1 MKKVV
6 YTFILMFSIQFSIA
20 QNAAEIKLKL
30 EKLNK
35 VGAVLYIAA
44 HPDDENT
51 RLLAYLA
58 NELKVRTAYLSLTRG
73 DGGQN
78 LIGTEQSEK
87 LGMIRTQELLAAR
100 KVDGAEQFFTRAFD
114 FGFSKNPEETLNF
127 WNKDSIIADMVWVIR
142 KFQPDII
149 ITRFPT
155 DGSGGHGHHTAS
167 AILAELAMDAA
178 ADSSQYKEQLAF
190 LKPWKVKR
198 LVWNGFN
205 FGGRPQSDGLGFT
218 KLEIGNY
225 NALLGKNY
233 GEIAS
238 QSRSQHK
245 SQGFGVPMQRGST
258 IETFKF
264 IKGDSAKTS
273 IFNGIDF
280 SWNRIQNSQKI
291 SALISKIN
299 KEFDANVPSN
309 SIPSLVQLE
318 EELKTLN
325 NDYWKT
331 QKIKEVQE
339 LILACAGIFAEVTA
353 ANYYV
358 TPNASI
364 KINIQAINR
373 SAVNVKLNT
382 VKIAN
387 VFDTTVNV
395 VLENNKLVSYTSKIN
410 IPQNQSYSNPY
421 WLLENPSKGLFH
433 VANQENIGK
442 AFNDIAIPVKF
453 NLTIAGKE
461 YTITKEFVY
470 KWTDPVKGELYR
482 NVEALPI
489 VDLSFPSKNLIFT
502 NAIST
507 KKVQV
512 IVHTNKEN
520 AKGEIKLQVPEGW
533 DCSPKSFPFESA
545 TTNASLTFEFYI
557 SYTNA
562 NPSAGIIVP
571 IVEIDGKSYSKSVE
585 RIIYDHIP
593 TQVQVKNAGIK
604 VEKINIQIK
613 GKKAGY
619 IAGAGD
625 EVPEALKNLGFEVT
639 MLSDENLANK
649 DLSEFDVIVAGIRLY
664 NTNENMQAHYAK
676 LMKYVENGG
685 NYIVQYNTSNFIS
698 SVTANIGPYPFQ
710 IGRDRVTDELAE
722 MKFVSEK
729 ESILTYPN
737 KITALDFDNWVQ
749 ERGLYFVT
757 KIDEKYNKVFIC
769 NDATEK
775 PNDGI
780 LITCKYGK
788 GVFTYTGI
796 SFFRQLPAGVPG
808 AYRLFAN
815 IVSQTK

>member
-1 MKKVV
+1 
-6 YTFILMFSIQFSIA
+6 MFLVKFSMA
-20 QNAAEIKLKL
+20 QNAAELKLKL
-30 EKLNK
+30 EKLNT
-35 VGAVLYIAA
+35 VGAVLYVAA

-167 AILAELAMDAA
+167 AILAEVAMDAA
-178 ADSSQYKEQLAF
+178 ADPSQYKEQLAF
-190 LKPWKVKR
+190 VKPWKVKR

-205 FGGRPQSDGLGFT
+205 FGGRPQSDGKDFT

-245 SQGFGVPMQRGST
+245 SQGFGVPMQRGSSV
-258 IETFKF
+258 ETFKY
-264 IKGDSAKTS
+264 IKGDSVKNS
-273 IFNGIDF
+273 IFDGLDF
-280 SWNRIQNSQKI
+280 TWSRLSNTKKI
-291 SALISKIN
+291 SALINKLN
-299 KEFDANVPSN
+299 KEFNANDPSN
-309 SIPSLVQLE
+309 SIPLLIQLE
-318 EELKTLN
+318 NELANLS
-325 NDYWKT
+325 NDYWKAH
-331 QKIKEVQE
+331 KIKEVQE
-339 LILACAGIFAEVTA
+339 LILACAGIFAEVNA
-353 ANYYV
+353 ANYFAA
-358 TPNASI
+358 PNSSI
-364 KINIQAINR
+364 KITIQAINR
-373 SAVNVKLNT
+373 STAAVKWKGVK
-382 VKIAN
+382 VAN
-387 VFDTTVNV
+387 AFDTTINV
-395 VLENNKLVSYTSKIN
+395 ALENNKLNTYISKITV
-410 IPQNQSYSNPY
+410 PASQLYSNPY
-421 WLLENPSKGLFH
+421 WLLESPSKGMFH
-433 VANQENIGK
+433 VAKQENIGK
-442 AFNDIAIPVKF
+442 AFNDASMPVTF
-453 NLTIAGKE
+453 SFSIEGKE
-461 YTITKEFVY
+461 YTITKELSY

-482 NVEALPI
+482 NFEILPAI
-489 VDLSFPSKNLIFT
+489 DLSFGTKNLIYT
-502 NAIST
+502 NSIAT

-512 IVHTNKEN
+512 FVHTNAEN
-520 AKGEIKLQVPEGW
+520 LKGVISLQLPQGW
-533 DCSPKSFPFESA
+533 DYSPKNTSFESKHA
-545 TTNASLTFEFYI
+545 NANLSFEFDVF
-557 SYTNA
+557 YTNA
-562 NPSAGIIVP
+562 NPMSGNIVP
-571 IVEIDGKSYSKSVE
+571 IVAMEGKTYSQSVE

-593 TQVQVKNAGIK
+593 TQVQVKNAGLKI
-604 VEKINIQIK
+604 EKLDVQIR
-613 GKKAGY
+613 GRKAAY
-619 IAGAGD
+619 ITGAGD
-625 EVPEALKNLGFEVT
+625 EVPEALKNLGFEVSI
-639 MLSDENLANK
+639 LNDENLASK

-710 IGRDRVTDELAE
+710 ISRDRVTDEHAE
-722 MKFVSEK
+722 MKFNSDK
-729 ESILTYPN
+729 ESILNYPN
-737 KITALDFDNWVQ
+737 KISAVDFDNWVQ

-757 KIDEKYNKVFIC
+757 KIDDRYTKVFTC
-769 NDATEK
+769 KDPSEK

-796 SFFRQLPAGVPG
+796 SFFRQLPAGVSG

-815 IVSQTK
+815 IVSQSK

>member
-1 MKKVV
+1 MKKILFTVCL
-6 YTFILMFSIQFSIA
+6 FILGHTLFA
-20 QNAAEIKLKL
+20 QNAAEIKLRL
-30 EKLNK
+30 EKLK
-35 VGAVLYIAA
+35 SIGSVLYIAA

-100 KVDGAEQFFTRAFD
+100 KVDGAEQYFTRAFD
-114 FGFSKNPEETLNF
+114 FGFSKGPDETLNF

-142 KFQPDII
+142 NFQPDII

-178 ADSSQYKEQLAF
+178 ADPNQYKEQLAF
-190 LKPWKVKR
+190 VKPWKVKR

-205 FGGRPQSDGLGFT
+205 FGGRPQSDGKGFT
-218 KLEIGNY
+218 KLEIGQY

-238 QSRSQHK
+238 LSRSQHK
-245 SQGFGVPMQRGST
+245 SQGFGVPMQRGSSV
-258 IETFKF
+258 ETFKF
-264 IKGDSAKTS
+264 IKGDSVRNN
-273 IFNGIDF
+273 IFEGIDF
-280 SWNRIQNSQKI
+280 SWSRIPNSQKI
-291 SALISKIN
+291 SALIFKIN
-299 KEFDANVPSN
+299 KEFDANVPAN
-309 SIPSLVQLE
+309 SIPALIQLE
-318 EELKTLN
+318 AELKSLN
-325 NDYWKT
+325 NNYWKV

-339 LILACAGIFAEVTA
+339 LVFACSGVFAEINAT
-353 ANYYV
+353 NYYT
-358 TPNASI
+358 TPNSSI

-373 SAVNVKLNT
+373 SNANIKLQNI
-382 VKIAN
+382 KIAN

-395 VLENNKLVSYTSKIN
+395 MLENNKLITYTSKVS
-410 IPQNQSYSNPY
+410 IPQYQSYSNPY

-433 VANQENIGK
+433 VAKQENIGK
-442 AFNDIAIPVKF
+442 AFNDVSIPVKF
-453 NLTIAGKE
+453 SFLIEGKE
-461 YTITKEFVY
+461 YSLTKELTY

-482 NVEALPI
+482 NVEVLPA
-489 VDLSFPSKNLIFT
+489 VDLSFNSKNLIFT
-502 NAIST
+502 NVTST

-512 IVHTNKEN
+512 TVHTNKEN
-520 AKGEIKLQVPEGW
+520 VKGDIKLQVPEGW
-533 DCSPKSFPFESA
+533 DYSPKNFQIEIANSNS
-545 TTNASLTFEFYI
+545 SVIYEFYVF
-557 SYTNA
+557 YTNA
-562 NPSAGIIVP
+562 NPASGIIKP
-571 IVEIDGKSYSKSVE
+571 IVEIDGKVYTKSVE

-593 TQVQVKNAGIK
+593 TQVQVKNAEIK

-619 IAGAGD
+619 ISGAGD

-639 MLSDENLANK
+639 MLNDENLESK
-649 DLSEFDVIVAGIRLY
+649 DLSDFDVIVAGIRLY
-664 NTNENMQAHYAK
+664 NTNENMQAHYSK

-698 SVTANIGPYPFQ
+698 SVSSNIGPYPFQ
-710 IGRDRVTDELAE
+710 ISRDRVTDEQAE
-722 MKFVSEK
+722 MKFVSDK
-729 ESILTYPN
+729 EPILNYPN
-737 KITALDFDNWVQ
+737 KITAKDFDNWVQ

-757 KIDEKYNKVFIC
+757 KIDDKYNRVFIC